1 MSEPMPTRR
10 EIAFVG
16 TGMEAVC
23 EMVVSSS
30 DSEPK
35 VTAVAQCVA
44 ERLWGGVSQAQGRER
59 GITLSYILIR
69 YSNAISDTK
78 NKPTSYP

>member
-1 MSEPMPTRR
+1 MSESMAARR
-10 EIAFVG
+10 ETAFAG
-16 TGMEAVC
+16 TGMETVC
-23 EMVVSSS
+23 EMIVSSS

-59 GITLSYILIR
+59 GTLPWIYIIR

>member
-1 MSEPMPTRR
+1 MSEPMPARR
-10 EIAFVG
+10 ETAFAG
-16 TGMEAVC
+16 TGMETVC
-23 EMVVSSS
+23 EMIVSSS

-44 ERLWGGVSQAQGRER
+44 ERQWSGVSQAQGRER
-59 GITLSYILIR
+59 GITLGYILIR